1 VLVAAVLAPAVGCSW
16 LREHTGTTDQTK
28 KGTGKLEARPAADFV
43 AYLDE
48 RAARLPAIEYGDTNL
63 TVYEN
68 GRRAV
73 PVALRGSLTAAQPR
87 NFRMVNQPF
96 TGSGKVDLGSNDEQ
110 FWIYLNDPTAPKP
123 VYGFATH
130 ADFQANRVK
139 LPMGVQFDPDWV
151 MQALGMV
158 RFPAPRPGG
167 QPDQQYDVRIDEREH
182 VYVLN
187 WPAVTPSGLAVVK
200 EVVFTG
206 DRANDP
212 TPQVRRHV
220 IRDAKT
226 KKEIVSAEIKSAKT
240 TTVTDPRTGQ
250 PAAVQYPTHVV
261 LKWAEPKFEM
271 DLTLRQAQVN
281 PQLTDEQ
288 ARRLFTRP
296 DRTYNQSPVDLAKYE
311 IK

>member
-1 VLVAAVLAPAVGCSW
+1 MRKTSLVLVAAVLAPAVGCSW

-200 EVVFTG
+200 EVI
-206 DRANDP
+206 RAP
-212 TPQVRRHV
+212 PRWRRP
-220 IRDAKT
+220 RRRR
-226 KKEIVSAEIKSAKT
+226 SGPGT
-240 TTVTDPRTGQ
+240 TT
-250 PAAVQYPTHVV
+250 
-261 LKWAEPKFEM
+261 
-271 DLTLRQAQVN
+271 
-281 PQLTDEQ
+281 
-288 ARRLFTRP
+288 
-296 DRTYNQSPVDLAKYE
+296 
-311 IK
+311 